1 MRIFWVS
8 FLLILFLPFQPA
20 TKAGTFSPEKPTV
33 SGIDFCRIYGSVYF
47 ERDPRRQA
55 SAHFTVF
62 EESEEAFANLVVYK
76 EDNKLF
82 ADKPGLWYETKSR
95 DFADYIIFISPNR
108 NMADFGVHFT
118 TVRGF
123 AGCKN

>member
-8 FLLILFLPFQPA
+8 FLLILFLPFRPA
-20 TKAGTFSPEKPTV
+20 SVAGAFSPEKHSV
-33 SGIDFCRIYGSVYF
+33 LGVDFCRIYGSVYF
-47 ERDPRRQA
+47 ERDPRYQA
-55 SAHFTVF
+55 SSHFTIF

-82 ADKPGLWYETKSR
+82 ADQPGLWYETKSR

-108 NMADFGVHFT
+108 NKADFGVNFT
-118 TVRGF
+118 TIRSF

>member
-8 FLLILFLPFQPA
+8 VLLFLFLPFGLVSEA
-20 TKAGTFSPEKPTV
+20 RAFLPEKPTV
-33 SGIDFCRIYGSVYF
+33 LGIDFCRIYGSVYF
-47 ERDPRRQA
+47 ERDPRRQ
-55 SAHFTVF
+55 SGSHFTIF
-62 EESEEAFANLVVYK
+62 EETEEAFANLVVYK

-82 ADKPGLWYETKSR
+82 ADQPGLWYETKNR

-108 NMADFGVHFT
+108 NKADFGVHFT
-118 TVRGF
+118 TIRSF

>member
-8 FLLILFLPFQPA
+8 VLLNLFLLFGPVSEAGAFL
-20 TKAGTFSPEKPTV
+20 PEKPAV

-47 ERDPRRQA
+47 ERDPRRQS
-55 SAHFTVF
+55 SAHFTIF
-62 EESEEAFANLVVYK
+62 EETEEAFANLVVYK

-82 ADKPGLWYETKSR
+82 ADQPGLWYETKSR

-118 TVRGF
+118 TVRSF

>member
-8 FLLILFLPFQPA
+8 FLLILLLPFGA
-20 TKAGTFSPEKPTV
+20 TLEAGRIFPEKPGV

-47 ERDPRRQA
+47 ERDPRRKA
-55 SAHFTVF
+55 GSHFTIF
-62 EESEEAFANLVVYK
+62 EETEEAFANLVVYK

-82 ADKPGLWYETKSR
+82 ADAPGLWYETKNR

-108 NMADFGVHFT
+108 NTADFGVNFT
-118 TVRGF
+118 TIRSF

>member
-8 FLLILFLPFQPA
+8 FFLILFLPFRPA
-20 TKAGTFSPEKPTV
+20 SVAATFSPGKPGV

-47 ERDPRRQA
+47 ERDPRRQS
-55 SAHFTVF
+55 SAHFKVF
-62 EESEEAFANLVVYK
+62 EETQEAFANLVVYK

-82 ADKPGLWYETKSR
+82 ADAPGLWYETKSR
-95 DFADYIIFISPNR
+95 DFADYIIFVTPNR
-108 NMADFGVHFT
+108 NLADFGVHFT
-118 TVRGF
+118 SVRSF

>member
-8 FLLILFLPFQPA
+8 FLLILFLPFRPA
-20 TKAGTFSPEKPTV
+20 SVAGSFSPPKHSV
-33 SGIDFCRIYGSVYF
+33 LGIDFCRIYGSVYF
-47 ERDPRRQA
+47 ERDPRRQ
-55 SAHFTVF
+55 SGSHFTIF
-62 EESEEAFANLVVYK
+62 EETEEAFANLVVYK

-82 ADKPGLWYETKSR
+82 ADQPGLWYETKNR

-118 TVRGF
+118 SVRGF